1 VNGRLYESTKNIPTW
16 WVVISSLLMGIL
28 NSKTNLQL
36 SHTFQMH
43 LRSGHSVFHTNH
55 VTPRASKHLL
65 SPCQLNSALCS
76 LYMDKHDHESKAAL
90 RQHFEDSEIQFGV
103 KKPSGHQDLTFTS
116 IEQRNLFI
124 DGFSAH
130 GANLQRRCTFN
141 TRAMS
146 TQESHIARFFQTYG
160 AHVSILDFP
169 DMRLKG

>member
-1 VNGRLYESTKNIPTW
+1 MGCYKLSFDGHFEQQNKPPDISHISNAPKKRNVQ
-16 WVVISSLLMGIL
+16 VIRA
-28 NSKTNLQL
+28 L
-36 SHTFQMH
+36 SFPHKPC
-43 LRSGHSVFHTNH
+43 N
-55 VTPRASKHLL
+55 PARASKNLL
-65 SPCQLNSALCS
+65 FPSQLNSAVCS
-76 LYMDKHDHESKAAL
+76 LYMDKHDHQSKAAL
-90 RQHFEDSEIQFGV
+90 HQHFQESAIHFRD

-146 TQESHIARFFQTYG
+146 TQESYIARFFQTYG
-160 AHVSILDFP
+160 AHVSVLDFP

>member
-1 VNGRLYESTKNIPTW
+1 
-16 WVVISSLLMGIL
+16 MGG
-28 NSKTNLQL
+28 NKL
-36 SHTFQMH
+36 SFD
-43 LRSGHSVFHTNH
+43 S
-55 VTPRASKHLL
+55 
-65 SPCQLNSALCS
+65 
-76 LYMDKHDHESKAAL
+76 
-90 RQHFEDSEIQFGV
+90 HFEQQQTSSYLTHLNAPKKRKILVIALSFPRKPCKLPPGPQKICCSPGSWIARCVPCTWTNTITSRRRRYTLHFQESEIHFRV

-146 TQESHIARFFQTYG
+146 TKESHIARFFQTYG
-160 AHVSILDFP
+160 AHVSILDFS

>member
-1 VNGRLYESTKNIPTW
+1 MGCYKLSFDGHFEPQNKPP
-16 WVVISSLLMGIL
+16 VISHISNAPKKRNVLVIRA
-28 NSKTNLQL
+28 L
-36 SHTFQMH
+36 SFP
-43 LRSGHSVFHTNH
+43 LKPCN
-55 VTPRASKHLL
+55 PARASKNLL
-65 SPCQLNSALCS
+65 FPSQLNSAVCS
-76 LYMDKHDHESKAAL
+76 LYMDKHDHQSKAAL
-90 RQHFEDSEIQFGV
+90 HQHFQESEIHFRV

-124 DGFSAH
+124 DAFSAH

-160 AHVSILDFP
+160 AHVSVLDFP